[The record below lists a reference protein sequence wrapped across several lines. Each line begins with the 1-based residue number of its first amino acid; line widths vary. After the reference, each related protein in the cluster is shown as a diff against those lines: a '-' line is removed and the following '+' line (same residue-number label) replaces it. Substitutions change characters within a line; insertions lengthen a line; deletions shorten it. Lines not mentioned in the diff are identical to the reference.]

1 MNLGLRDV
9 AALVEVIVET
19 KRLGLDIGGNVALER
34 YQQWRRFDGVM
45 SALAMDGM
53 KRLFS
58 NDNDFLRELRG
69 FGLRLVD
76 RLPPLKEFFVKEAA
90 GMNGDVPLLMQGK
103 KL

>member
-1 MNLGLRDV
+1 
-9 AALVEVIVET
+9 
-19 KRLGLDIGGNVALER
+19 
-34 YQQWRRFDGVM
+34 
-45 SALAMDGM
+45 M